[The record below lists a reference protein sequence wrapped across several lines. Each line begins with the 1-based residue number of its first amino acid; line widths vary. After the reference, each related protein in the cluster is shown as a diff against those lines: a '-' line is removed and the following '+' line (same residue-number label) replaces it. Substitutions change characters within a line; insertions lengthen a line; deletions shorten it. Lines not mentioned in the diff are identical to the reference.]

1 MDEKEI
7 IKYEI
12 LGRIKNNDEFTFYSL
27 HCDLPDS
34 AYRIADR
41 LIQKFRKEGKI
52 KFERRGRQ
60 VIWRKVINE

>member
-1 MDEKEI
+1 MSEKEI

-27 HCDLPDS
+27 HCDLPEP

-41 LIQKFRKEGKI
+41 LIQKLRKEGKI
-52 KFERRGRQ
+52 KFERIGRQ
-60 VIWRKVINE
+60 VIWRKVAN

>member
-1 MDEKEI
+1 MEKKL

-27 HCDLPDS
+27 HCDLPNA

-41 LIQKFRKEGKI
+41 ILQKLRKEGKI
-52 KFERRGRQ
+52 EFERKGRT
-60 VIWRKVINE
+60 VVWRKVVNE